1 MTLPDWR
8 GVMRRRG
15 LPTIPRKCPY
25 CGFRARGHL
34 AVLKHAARVHFG
46 KEYDDTCPACGK
58 RRLSCR
64 QMVLHLYDAHP
75 DLFRT

>member
-1 MTLPDWR
+1 VTLPDWR
-8 GVMRRRG
+8 VVMRNLG
-15 LPTIPRKCPY
+15 LRTIPRKCPY
-25 CGFRARGHL
+25 CGYRARGHL
-34 AVLKHAARVHFG
+34 AVLQHVATAHFG
-46 KEYDDTCPACGK
+46 KAFDDTCPACGK